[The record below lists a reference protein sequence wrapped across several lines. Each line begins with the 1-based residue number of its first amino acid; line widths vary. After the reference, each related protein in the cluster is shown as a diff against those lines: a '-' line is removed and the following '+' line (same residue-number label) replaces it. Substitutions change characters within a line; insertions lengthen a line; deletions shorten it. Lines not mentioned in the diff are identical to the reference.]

1 MNQIDPGK
9 AERVWSRVMSVQ
21 NTQPQQASPCRQGS
35 TLGGEKLAELITAEL
50 HAYSL
55 YRMLSCM
62 ACGPCKKTLLCIA
75 EQERCHA
82 KKLAVMY
89 YLATGKKFCP
99 SGAKPACTACLNEAL
114 RQAYQDE
121 LEDAKNYELLSQ
133 SAGSH
138 ACTLQQISLQEA
150 EHARLLACILQS
162 TL

>member
-1 MNQIDPGK
+1 MSQIDPGK
-9 AERVWSRVMSVQ
+9 ADRVWSRVMNVQ
-21 NTQPQQASPCRQGS
+21 NSQPQQTSPCRQGS
-35 TLGGEKLAELITAEL
+35 ELGGDKLAELIESEL
-50 HAYSL
+50 RSYSR

-62 ACGPCKKTLLCIA
+62 ACGQCKKTLLYIA

-82 KKLAVMY
+82 KKLTVMY
-89 YLATGKKFCP
+89 YLATGKKYCP
-99 SGAKPACTACLNEAL
+99 SGAKPDCKACLNEAL

-121 LEDAKNYELLSQ
+121 LDDAKNYGLLSK

-138 ACTLQQISLQEA
+138 ACTLQQISMQEA